1 MIKGAETHER
11 ILGAAVR
18 LVSRGGLDGLSI
30 GALADELHL
39 SKSGLFAHFGS
50 KDELRLQTL
59 QAAVDRFANVVVRP
73 AFGAPRGE
81 ARVRALFRNWL
92 LWGNDEAL
100 PGGCP
105 LIVAAVELDDQ
116 PGPERDFLS
125 QAQRDWMAALARA
138 VKLSIEVGDFKR
150 GLDTEQFAFEM
161 YSIILGYN
169 HARRLLHDVKAERR
183 ARAAFERL
191 VRDAR
196 RER

>member
-1 MIKGAETHER
+1 VIKGAETHER

-18 LVSRGGLDGLSI
+18 LVSRDGFDGLSI
-30 GALADELHL
+30 GALAEELAL

-81 ARVRALFRNWL
+81 ARVRALFRNWMV
-92 LWGNDEAL
+92 WGNDDAL

-116 PGPERDFLS
+116 PGPERDLLM
-125 QAQRDWMAALARA
+125 QAQREWMAALARA
-138 VKLSIEVGDFKR
+138 VKLAVEVGDFR
-150 GLDTEQFAFEM
+150 RNLDAEQFAFEL
-161 YSIILGYN
+161 YGIILGYN
-169 HARRLLHDVKAERR
+169 HARRLLHDMKAEKR
-183 ARAAFERL
+183 ARAAFDRL

-196 RER
+196 R